1 MEAVTRH
8 SPSCRQVLPA
18 RRQVRLSRPCPRTE
32 SRPSA
37 EAFRPR
43 LLLAETRR
51 IACRRTR
58 RPKTSFDKPRRTCS
72 ICRPPD
78 RPLEGRPSRS
88 PLSSR
93 RTARGLPS
101 SENSPGATRARSRA
115 GRRIQRLRPASVL
128 RRPLGRRATAGRQSW
143 TRSRTAH
150 RKKPISSLLRP
161 GTRLPTL
168 RHEREA
174 RWPLYSA
181 LRITLRL
188 RLKSPRVVRPS
199 LAVLFLASRLTF
211 ISVVADEPIASSPPF
226 LPPIN
231 LGPVPQAPPSGA
243 HYLATTLPDVAKV
256 YQDRAEALRKR
267 GQQVASALGSPLT
280 SPVSPSLRRGSHPPP
295 SVEAA
300 QDKIWVISGQPPVA
314 VKTPPT
320 PEHGSVASSSK
331 LPAVPS
337 ARKNARSP
345 KANIGPT
352 GRKHSLDAQT
362 LSTSNSIKRS
372 SPLSPHINSS
382 ANPLRSSAL
391 GSARGSPSGVPSS
404 AKSRGSLDTTPQPS
418 REHSP
423 APSLDSSHSRYEV
436 LKSSTETASSSSAP
450 ATFKSGQ
457 TVGLGLGQIGGS
469 SSAISTASS
478 TTRDDIGL
486 EAYGTKRKNPA
497 PGWGSRLLQSMGR
510 KS

>member
-1 MEAVTRH
+1 M
-8 SPSCRQVLPA
+8 
-18 RRQVRLSRPCPRTE
+18 
-32 SRPSA
+32 
-37 EAFRPR
+37 
-43 LLLAETRR
+43 
-51 IACRRTR
+51 
-58 RPKTSFDKPRRTCS
+58 
-72 ICRPPD
+72 
-78 RPLEGRPSRS
+78 
-88 PLSSR
+88 
-93 RTARGLPS
+93 
-101 SENSPGATRARSRA
+101 
-115 GRRIQRLRPASVL
+115 
-128 RRPLGRRATAGRQSW
+128 
-143 TRSRTAH
+143 
-150 RKKPISSLLRP
+150 SL
-161 GTRLPTL
+161 
-168 RHEREA
+168 
-174 RWPLYSA
+174 
-181 LRITLRL
+181 
-188 RLKSPRVVRPS
+188 S
-199 LAVLFLASRLTF
+199 LAVLFLTSRLTF
-211 ISVVADEPIASSPPF
+211 ILVAADEPIASSPPI
-226 LPPIN
+226 LPPID

-300 QDKIWVISGQPPVA
+300 QGKIWVISGQPPVA

-337 ARKNARSP
+337 ARKNARLP
-345 KANIGPT
+345 KAYIAPA

-362 LSTSNSIKRS
+362 LSTSNGIKRS
-372 SPLSPHINSS
+372 SPLSPPINSS
-382 ANPLRSSAL
+382 ANPLRSTTL
-391 GSARGSPSGVPSS
+391 GSARGSPSGVTSS

-423 APSLDSSHSRYEV
+423 TPSPDGSQSRYEV
-436 LKSSTETASSSSAP
+436 LKSSNETAYSSSSP
-450 ATFKSGQ
+450 ATLKSGQ

-469 SSAISTASS
+469 SSAAISTASS

-486 EAYGTKRKNPA
+486 EAYGTKRKNSA